1 MIIAIIGYRRCG
13 KDFLTQKLLELY
25 NNSETSA
32 KRFAFADPLKDYICD
47 LMNLSRE
54 ELEELKENTNYK
66 FNIGKKSYNMREF
79 LVTFAN
85 RLRQIFGDDIW
96 AKATIKML
104 KKDNSDIKIISDMRF
119 LIEYKTLKKYADENN
134 EELFIIY
141 LDSDLESCDKFNKDE
156 KDIEKIPYQFKF
168 FNTKNEKIFNSFLD
182 ELIDKI
188 NKILYKQPKLF

>member
-13 KDFLTQKLLELY
+13 KDYLTQKLLELY

-32 KRFAFADPLKDYICD
+32 KRFAFADPLKEYICD
-47 LMNLSRE
+47 LMNISRE
-54 ELEELKENTNYK
+54 ELEKLKEDINYT
-66 FNIGKKSYNMREF
+66 FTIGKKQYTMREF

-96 AKATIKML
+96 AKATIESM
-104 KKDNSDIKIISDMRF
+104 KKDNSNIKIISDMRF
-119 LIEYKTLKKYADENN
+119 LIEYKTLKKFTEESG

-156 KDIEKIPYQFKF
+156 KDIEKISYNFKF
-168 FNTKNEKIFNSFLD
+168 FNTKDEKNFNSSLNK
-182 ELIDKI
+182 LIENI
-188 NKILYKQPKLF
+188 NKILCEQPKLF

>member
-13 KDFLTQKLLELY
+13 KDYLTQKLLELY

-32 KRFAFADPLKDYICD
+32 KRFAFADPLKEYICD
-47 LMNLSRE
+47 LMNISRE
-54 ELEELKENTNYK
+54 ELEKLKEDINYT
-66 FNIGKKSYNMREF
+66 FTIGKKQYTMREF

-96 AKATIKML
+96 AKATIESM
-104 KKDNSDIKIISDMRF
+104 KKDNSNIKIISDMRF
-119 LIEYKTLKKYADENN
+119 LIEYKTLKKFTEESG

-156 KDIEKIPYQFKF
+156 KDIEKIPYNFKF
-168 FNTKNEKIFNSFLD
+168 FNTKDEKNFNSSLNK
-182 ELIDKI
+182 LIENI
-188 NKILYKQPKLF
+188 NKILCEQPKLF